1 MMYTVKFINLTEN
14 TIEFQGDYD
23 SLMDALNVCKNTNL
37 SSSYHRPA
45 MSNEKFN
52 ECLLELLI
60 TGFVYTG
67 TITEEFP
74 NGEIMID
81 LHRDGVPVYSAL
93 PMPREAADIIMVDHK
108 TNPVEEVLAKK
119 PRLIQELFTKQA
131 QANLRDMGES
141 FYGKEE

>member
-1 MMYTVKFINLTEN
+1 MFTVKFINLTEN

-67 TITEEFP
+67 TITEEFAD
-74 NGEIMID
+74 GEIMID

-93 PMPREAADIIMVDHK
+93 PMPREAADIIMVK
-108 TNPVEEVLAKK
+108 RSGTEEVLAKK

-141 FYGKEE
+141 FYGKE